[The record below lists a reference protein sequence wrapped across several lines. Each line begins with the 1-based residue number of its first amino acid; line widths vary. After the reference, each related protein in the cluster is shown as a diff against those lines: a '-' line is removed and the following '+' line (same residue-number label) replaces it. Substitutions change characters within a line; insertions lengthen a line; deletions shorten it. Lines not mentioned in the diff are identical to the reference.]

1 MKFTRQAFR
10 RLGAR
15 LPSADKRR
23 LVGCRLVVGL
33 LACLTPA
40 AAGAQV
46 DYIDPAGGFTQVVA
60 AAHEGVKTVF
70 VSGQVGRG
78 DTLREHVESAFAG
91 VVRRLE
97 QAGAGPEDVV
107 KIRIFVKDFE
117 PEQYPV
123 VAQARAAVFPE
134 GHWPASTMVGVR
146 VLFAEAL
153 RVEIEALAVVAEP
166 GADLKIE
173 RFNPAN
179 GFSGAVAVTAH
190 GMKTV
195 YVAGQVGGGDTLAAQ
210 TAEVWGRVERQLET
224 AGASLADLVKA
235 TTYIVD
241 FDPGTDLAAYR
252 AGREQALSL
261 ADMPASTLLGV
272 PALAAEQFRVE
283 IDGVAVVGAD
293 GGPVERAFI
302 DPAAGFTQ
310 VVTARA
316 SGPAV
321 VRVSGQ
327 VGQPG
332 ASLDRQADQVYA
344 NLRRRLEAAGAGPDD
359 LLKVVIYMPDYAPG
373 DFAVVDEAR
382 RAHGFRDETAPAA
395 TLLGIQSLFADGAL
409 LEIEGTAVAAPGD
422 RLPDDVNPESRSR
435 LPLIDREELDP
446 ARRAAWDAAAGGPA
460 GAPTGAEALRL
471 HGSGASLR
479 FEAPIGRRL
488 TELTVLTTAREYDQP
503 YEWALHELEALAVG
517 LDDGVIDAV
526 RHRRP
531 LTGLSDREAVVI
543 EVGRELFGTRRLG
556 ADTYARALARLG
568 KTNLVDVIDV
578 MGRYASTAATLT
590 AFNQQMPAGWRQSLP
605 LPFTH
610 PNDIHPDS
618 RSRLPL
624 RSPASRTAV
633 AELYGRML
641 SPSGIG
647 PGVIRSYG
655 AGQATLEARV
665 GRRSMLLAI
674 LVTARM
680 HDSQYDWTMHE
691 PEALQAGVEPSLI
704 DIVRHDRPLT
714 GIGENDAALIAFGR
728 ELFGDHN
735 VGAETYARA
744 ERAFGVQDLVDLV
757 GLMGAHA
764 ADAAVLAAFDQ
775 HLPEGVEPRLPLDPE
790 SAR

>member
-1 MKFTRQAFR
+1 MPHGTT
-10 RLGAR
+10 
-15 LPSADKRR
+15 RR
-23 LVGCRLVVGL
+23 LVLGL
-33 LACLTPA
+33 LACLVPA

-60 AAHEGVKTVF
+60 ATHEGVKTVF
-70 VSGQVGRG
+70 VSGQVGQG
-78 DTLREHVESAFAG
+78 DTLREHAESAFAG

-117 PEQYPV
+117 PEQYPTI
-123 VAQARAAVFPE
+123 AEARLAVFPE

-146 VLFAEAL
+146 ALFTEAL
-153 RVEIEALAVVAEP
+153 RVEIEAIAVVAEP
-166 GADLKIE
+166 GADLQIE

-190 GMKTV
+190 GVKTV

-252 AGREQALSL
+252 TGREQALSL

-283 IDGVAVVGAD
+283 IDGVAVIGAD
-293 GGPVERAFI
+293 GGPVEREFI

-310 VVTARA
+310 VVTARG

-327 VGQPG
+327 VGEPG
-332 ASLDRQADQVYA
+332 TPLARQADQVYA
-344 NLRRRLEAAGAGPDD
+344 NLARRLEAAGAGPED
-359 LLKVVIYMPDYAPG
+359 LLKVVIYMPDYSQG
-373 DFAVVDEAR
+373 DFAVVDAAR
-382 RAHGFRDETAPAA
+382 RAHGFPDGAAPAA

-409 LEIEGTAVAAPGD
+409 LEIEGTAVVAPAASAG

-435 LPLIDREELDP
+435 LPPIAREELDP
-446 ARRAAWDAAAGGPA
+446 ARRAAWDAAVAGPGGVPE
-460 GAPTGAEALRL
+460 GAAALRL

-479 FEAPIGRRL
+479 FAAPMGRRL
-488 TELTVLTTAREYDQP
+488 TELAVLTTAREYDQP

-517 LDDGVIDAV
+517 LDDGVIDVV

-531 LTGLSDREAVVI
+531 LTGLADREAVIV

-556 ADTYARALARLG
+556 ADTYARALSWLG

-605 LPFTH
+605 LPFT
-610 PNDIHPDS
+610 PPGDIHPDS

-624 RSPASRTAV
+624 LSPASRTSV

-665 GRRSMLLAI
+665 GRRTMQLAI

-680 HDSQYDWTMHE
+680 HDSQYDWTMNE
-691 PEALQAGVEPSLI
+691 PRALAAGVEPDLI
-704 DIVRHDRPLT
+704 EVVRHGRPLT
-714 GIGENDAALIAFGR
+714 GVAEKDAALIAFGR

-735 VGAETYARA
+735 VGAETWARV
-744 ERAFGVQDLVDLV
+744 EQAFGVQDMVDVV

-775 HLPEGVEPRLPLDPE
+775 HLPEGVEPRLPLDSE